1 MATRLFSD
9 KVVAGRPK
17 WLCIQGRPDAEGAW
31 HHLNTATGEIV
42 VVRDDRIEH
51 RENLNQRSVAEWK
64 AYVAARRGWTE
75 SEPTAAD
82 ALVEGS
88 A

>member
-1 MATRLFSD
+1 MATGIYSG

-31 HHLNTATGEIV
+31 HHLNTTTGEIV
-42 VVRDDRIEH
+42 VVRDGAIEH
-51 RENLNQRSVAEWK
+51 RENLDQRSVHEWK
-64 AYVAARRGWTE
+64 QFVAARRGWTE
-75 SEPTAAD
+75 REPTAAD
-82 ALVEGS
+82 ALVEGT